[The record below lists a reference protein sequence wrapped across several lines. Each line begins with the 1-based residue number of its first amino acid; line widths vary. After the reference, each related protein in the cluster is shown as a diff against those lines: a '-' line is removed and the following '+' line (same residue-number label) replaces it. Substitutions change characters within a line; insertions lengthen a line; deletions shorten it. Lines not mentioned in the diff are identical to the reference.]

1 MVIDNKQLHPQY
13 VPIIRPPAG
22 VINEYFYAVPGA
34 SDYVISDYGRLYKK
48 TENNSYHKVKM
59 TTQNGEDAYPI
70 QFDAEDDT
78 KIVPVRKIMA
88 MTFFPDEKGIYLK
101 NPVFGLYADP
111 VKRWSLYNLHVLK
124 GKNDITEYIMSKIER
139 REPNYDDSQKHIE
152 FKNRPELDMPFRK
165 YINRM
170 WSNMRSRASNPGT
183 KKRFPQYADT
193 TIDPELMESSKLL
206 GQWCLDTYYDYP
218 EKLEVDKDILG
229 LGETNRYQIGLIA
242 LVPNHL
248 NKIFIRGKSELGY
261 GISEKVNA
269 KGKKFYKIMG
279 ASFEYDGYKPE
290 DKCCD
295 TYIEALQTARKMKAD
310 YLRRIA
316 VKERADGYL
325 PNFIVNAIEKWANRC
340 ELGMI
345 KMWEPSKETLRKMD
359 II

>member
-1 MVIDNKQLHPQY
+1 MIIDNKQIHPKY

-34 SDYVISDYGRLYKK
+34 SDYVISDYGRLYRK
-48 TENNSYHKVKM
+48 TENDSYHKIKM
-59 TTQNGEDAYPI
+59 TMRDGEDAYPI
-70 QFDAEDDT
+70 QFDADEDT

-88 MTFFPDEKGIYLK
+88 STFFPDEKDIYL
-101 NPVFGLYADP
+101 NPVFALSFDP
-111 VKRWSLYNLHVLK
+111 AKRWSLYNLHVLK
-124 GKNDITEYIMSKIER
+124 GKNDIVEHIMAKIER

-152 FKNRPELDMPFRK
+152 FKNRPELDVSFRK
-165 YINRM
+165 YIDRM
-170 WSNMRSRASNPGT
+170 RANMCSRANNPGT
-183 KKRFPQYADT
+183 KKRFPQYTDT
-193 TIDPELMESSKLL
+193 TIDPDLIKSSKYV
-206 GQWCLDTYYDYP
+206 GQWYLDNYYDYP

-261 GISEKVNA
+261 GISERVNSG
-269 KGKKFYKIMG
+269 GKKTYRIMG
-279 ASFEYDGYKPE
+279 GTFKYDGYKPQDQCFE
-290 DKCCD
+290 
-295 TYIEALQTARKMKAD
+295 TYIEALQAGRKMKAD

-316 VKERADGYL
+316 AKERDDGYL
-325 PNFIVNAIEKWANRC
+325 PSFIINAIEKWANRC

-345 KMWEPSKETLRKMD
+345 KMWEPSKETLRKMN

>member
-1 MVIDNKQLHPQY
+1 MIIDNKQLHPQY

-22 VINEYFYAVPGA
+22 VINEYFYSVPGA
-34 SDYVISDYGRLYKK
+34 SDYVISDYGRLYKR
-48 TENNSYHKVKM
+48 TETDSYHKVKM
-59 TTQNGEDAYPI
+59 IMKDGEDAYPI
-70 QFDAEDDT
+70 QFDAHEDT
-78 KIVPVRKIMA
+78 KIVPVRQIMA
-88 MTFFPDEKGIYLK
+88 STFFPNEKGIYL
-101 NPVFGLYADP
+101 NPVFALSFDP
-111 VKRWSLYNLHVLK
+111 VKRWSLYNLHILK
-124 GKNDITEYIMSKIER
+124 GKKDIVEYIISKIEQ
-139 REPNYDDSQKHIE
+139 REPNYDDSQKHVE
-152 FKNRPELDMPFRK
+152 FKNHPEFDVPFRK
-165 YINRM
+165 YIDRM
-170 WSNMRSRASNPGT
+170 RSNMCSRATNPGT

-193 TIDPELMESSKLL
+193 TIDPDLVKSSKLV
-206 GQWCLDTYYDYP
+206 GQWYLDNYYEYP

-290 DKCCD
+290 DRCCD

-316 VKERADGYL
+316 AKERADGYL
-325 PNFIVNAIEKWANRC
+325 PNFIVKAIEKWANRC

-345 KMWEPSKETLRKMD
+345 KMWEPSKETLHKMD